1 MTSQEIEKI
10 IVKYLSKSATL
21 SELDIL
27 TEWVKTPENKEKF
40 KSFVKLHYIVNYS
53 IHNPDSDKLINELFI
68 RIRKNRSL
76 FVNKRLRFVLKYAA
90 IFIGLISL
98 TYFIN
103 LNLLNNQENDLVKG
117 EDDIILKLNNGNI
130 KVIANDANEN
140 ILNEKGE
147 VVGVQQGNKLKYN
160 INTSS
165 NKIVYN
171 ELTVPY
177 GKIFDLV
184 LSDGTK
190 VKLNAGTSLKYPVNF
205 VKDKDR
211 EVFLLAGEAYFDVT
225 KDEKHPFIVSS
236 NEMNVRVLGTQ
247 FCISSY
253 PEDENMNTVL
263 VKGSVSLYKNY
274 EGYSKSTAQ
283 LLEPGQKASWNKS
296 NRGIYVNEV
305 DVSLYTAWI
314 EGKLV
319 FKDLP
324 FKVIRKKLERK
335 YNVSISNDNKLL
347 DQNTFNATFDIET
360 IEEVLEIL
368 DRNFGIKYEIK
379 ENKIVIN

>member
-165 NKIVYN
+165 NEIVYN